1 MRRGHSILLVLLA
14 LAAALVG
21 SALVHQRA
29 SVAILSTQ
37 KDEIRST
44 ALWLGRSALVNAP
57 AGITRVATDVGEA
70 VVVRSDSRVTV
81 ELAGHSAELDR
92 APYRE
97 RYR

>member
-14 LAAALVG
+14 LTAGVVG

-29 SVAILSTQ
+29 SFSILSTQ
-37 KDEIRST
+37 ADEVRST

-57 AGITRVATDVGEA
+57 AGATRVPTDVGEA
-70 VVVRSDSRVTV
+70 VVVRSGGRVTV
-81 ELAGHSAELDR
+81 ELAGHRAELDG